1 MDLGLKGRKA
11 IVCAASMGLGKAS
24 AIALGKEGAEVIIVA
39 RRREV
44 LEQAADDIA
53 AQTGVRPTV
62 VAADVTTTEGRKAIL
77 AACSDPD
84 ILINNAGGPP
94 AGDFRSFGRE
104 DWIRALDANMIA
116 PIELIKATVDGM
128 MARGFG
134 RIVNVTSH
142 AVKAPV
148 AMLALSNGART
159 GLTGFVAGLA
169 RTTAARNVTI
179 NNILPGT
186 FDTDRLKSNL
196 AALAKNT
203 GRDIATVTDEVR
215 GSNPTKRFGDPSEFG
230 AVCAF
235 LCSVQAGYIAGQ
247 NILVDGGAYPGTF

>member
-1 MDLGLKGRKA
+1 MDFGLKGRKA

-24 AIALGKEGAEVIIVA
+24 AIALGKEGVELVIVA
-39 RRREV
+39 RRSDV
-44 LEQAADDIA
+44 LDQAADDIA
-53 AQTGVRPTV
+53 AQIGARPTT
-62 VAADVTTTEGRKAIL
+62 VAADVTTPEGREAIIG
-77 AACSDPD
+77 ACPDPD

-94 AGDFRSFGRE
+94 AGDFRNFGRE
-104 DWIRALDANMIA
+104 DWIKALDANMIA

-196 AALAKNT
+196 AALAKST
-203 GRDIATVTDEVR
+203 ARDVSVVTDEIR
-215 GSNPTKRFGDPSEFG
+215 DANPTKRFGHPDEFG

-235 LCSVQAGYIAGQ
+235 LCSVQAGYMTGQ
-247 NILVDGGAYPGTF
+247 NVLVDGGAYPGTF

>member
-1 MDLGLKGRKA
+1 MDFGLKGRKA

-24 AIALGKEGAEVIIVA
+24 AIALGKEGVELVIVA
-39 RRREV
+39 RRSDV
-44 LEQAADDIA
+44 LDQAADDIA
-53 AQTGVRPTV
+53 AQIGARPTT
-62 VAADVTTTEGRKAIL
+62 VAADVTTPEGREAIIG
-77 AACSDPD
+77 ACPDPD

-94 AGDFRSFGRE
+94 AGDFRNFGRE
-104 DWIRALDANMIA
+104 DWIKALDANMIA

-196 AALAKNT
+196 AALAKST
-203 GRDIATVTDEVR
+203 ARDVSVVTDEIR
-215 GSNPTKRFGDPSEFG
+215 DANPTKRFGHPDEFG

-235 LCSVQAGYIAGQ
+235 LCSAQAGYMTGQ
-247 NILVDGGAYPGTF
+247 NVLVDGGAYPGTF

>member
-1 MDLGLKGRKA
+1 MDFGLKGRKA

-24 AIALGKEGAEVIIVA
+24 AIALGKEGVELVIVA
-39 RRREV
+39 RRSDV
-44 LEQAADDIA
+44 LDQAADDIA
-53 AQTGVRPTV
+53 AQTGARPMT
-62 VAADVTTTEGRKAIL
+62 VAADVTTPEGREAIIG
-77 AACSDPD
+77 ACPDPD

-94 AGDFRSFGRE
+94 AGDFRNFGRE
-104 DWIRALDANMIA
+104 DWIKALDANMIA

-196 AALAKNT
+196 VALAKST
-203 GRDIATVTDEVR
+203 ARDVSVVTDEIR
-215 GSNPTKRFGDPSEFG
+215 DANPTKRFGRPDEFG

-235 LCSVQAGYIAGQ
+235 LCSAQAGYMTGQ

>member
-1 MDLGLKGRKA
+1 MDFGLKGRKA

-24 AIALGKEGAEVIIVA
+24 AIALGKEGVELVIVA
-39 RRREV
+39 RRSDV
-44 LEQAADDIA
+44 LDQAADDIA
-53 AQTGVRPTV
+53 AQTGAHPMT
-62 VAADVTTTEGRKAIL
+62 VAADVTTPEGREAIIG
-77 AACSDPD
+77 ACPDPD

-94 AGDFRSFGRE
+94 AGDFRNFGRE
-104 DWIRALDANMIA
+104 DWIKALDANMIA

-196 AALAKNT
+196 AALAKT
-203 GRDIATVTDEVR
+203 TARDVAAVTDEIR
-215 GSNPTKRFGDPSEFG
+215 DANPTKRFGHPDEFG

-235 LCSVQAGYIAGQ
+235 LCSVQAGYMTGQ
-247 NILVDGGAYPGTF
+247 NILVDGGVYPGTF

>member
-53 AQTGVRPTV
+53 ARTGVRPTV

>member
-1 MDLGLKGRKA
+1 MDFGLKGRKA

-24 AIALGKEGAEVIIVA
+24 AIALGKEGAELVIVA
-39 RRREV
+39 RRREI
-44 LEQAADDIA
+44 LAQAADDIA
-53 AQTGVRPTV
+53 AQTGVRPMTV
-62 VAADVTTTEGRKAIL
+62 VADVTTPDGRGAIIS
-77 AACSDPD
+77 ACPNPD

-94 AGDFRSFGRE
+94 AGDFRNFGRD
-104 DWIRALDANMIA
+104 DWIKALDANMIA

-159 GLTGFVAGLA
+159 GLTGFIAGLA

-196 AALAKNT
+196 TALAKNT
-203 GRDIATVTDEVR
+203 ARDVAAVTDEIR
-215 GSNPTKRFGDPSEFG
+215 DANPTRRFGHPDEFG

-235 LCSVQAGYIAGQ
+235 LCSVQAGYMTGQ

>member
-1 MDLGLKGRKA
+1 MDFGLKGRKA

-24 AIALGKEGAEVIIVA
+24 AIALGKEGVELVIVA
-39 RRREV
+39 RRSDV
-44 LEQAADDIA
+44 LDQAADDIA
-53 AQTGVRPTV
+53 AQTGARPMT
-62 VAADVTTTEGRKAIL
+62 VAADVTTLEGREAIIG
-77 AACSDPD
+77 ACPDPD

-94 AGDFRSFGRE
+94 AGDFRNFGRE
-104 DWIRALDANMIA
+104 DWIKALDANMIA

-196 AALAKNT
+196 AALAKIT
-203 GRDIATVTDEVR
+203 ARDVATVTGEIRDA
-215 GSNPTKRFGDPSEFG
+215 NPTKRFGHPDEFG

-235 LCSVQAGYIAGQ
+235 LCSVQAGYMTGQ
-247 NILVDGGAYPGTF
+247 NVLVDGGAYPGTF

>member
-1 MDLGLKGRKA
+1 MDLGLRGRKA

-24 AIALGKEGAEVIIVA
+24 AIALGKEGVDLVIVA
-39 RRREV
+39 RRKEV
-44 LEQAADDIA
+44 LDQAADDIA
-53 AQTGVRPTV
+53 AQSGTRPAT
-62 VAADVTTTEGRKAIL
+62 VAADVTTPDGRDAIL
-77 AACSDPD
+77 SACPDPD

-94 AGDFRSFGRE
+94 AGDFRNFGRE
-104 DWIRALDANMIA
+104 DWIKALDANMIA

-142 AVKAPV
+142 AVKAPI

-159 GLTGFVAGLA
+159 GLTGFIAGLA
-169 RTTAARNVTI
+169 RTTAGRNVTI

-186 FDTDRLKSNL
+186 FDTDRLKANL

-203 GRDIATVTDEVR
+203 ARDVAAVTDEIR
-215 GSNPTKRFGDPSEFG
+215 AANPTKRFGHPDEFG

-235 LCSVQAGYIAGQ
+235 LCSVQAGYVTGQ

>member
-24 AIALGKEGAEVIIVA
+24 AIALGKEGVDLVIVA
-39 RRREV
+39 RRKEV
-44 LEQAADDIA
+44 LDQAADDIA
-53 AQTGVRPTV
+53 AQSGTRPAT
-62 VAADVTTTEGRKAIL
+62 VAADVTTPDGRDAIL
-77 AACSDPD
+77 SACPDPD

-94 AGDFRSFGRE
+94 AGDFRNFGRE
-104 DWIRALDANMIA
+104 DWIKALDANMIA

-142 AVKAPV
+142 AVKAPI

-159 GLTGFVAGLA
+159 GLTGFIAGLA
-169 RTTAARNVTI
+169 RTTAGHNVTI

-186 FDTDRLKSNL
+186 FDTDRLKANL

-203 GRDIATVTDEVR
+203 ARDVAAVTDEIR
-215 GSNPTKRFGDPSEFG
+215 AANPTKRFGHPDEFG

-235 LCSVQAGYIAGQ
+235 LCSVQAGYVTGQ